1 MTKQTKYILIAIGV
15 VLVILIFRRSN
26 KNTTVATTPNPY
38 TAQPYQPDTTTGT
51 GTSKSK
57 FFPLRRGSKNKYVG
71 ALQKFLNNYRNI
83 SGANTLVV
91 DNIFGSK
98 TQSAL
103 GQYWEAKHG
112 FWIPELNELQYETEM
127 IYLYE

>member
-15 VLVILIFRRSN
+15 VLVIFIFRRSN
-26 KNTTVATTPNPY
+26 KNTTVTTTSNPY
-38 TAQPYQPDTTTGT
+38 TEPSQPEIGTGT

-57 FFPLRRGSKNKYVG
+57 YFPLRRGSKNKYVG
-71 ALQKFLNNYRNI
+71 ALQKFLNNYKNI

-103 GQYWEAKHG
+103 GRYWEAKHG
-112 FWIPELNELQYETEM
+112 FGIPELNELQYETEM

>member
-26 KNTTVATTPNPY
+26 KNTTEVTTPNLY
-38 TAQPYQPDTTTGT
+38 TDPYQPDTNTGT

-57 FFPLRRGSKNKYVG
+57 YFPLRRGSKNKYVG
-71 ALQKFLNNYRNI
+71 ALQKFLNNYKNI
-83 SGANTLVV
+83 SGADTLVV

-103 GQYWEAKHG
+103 YLYWDAKHG
-112 FWIPELNELQYETEM
+112 FGIPELNELQYETEM

>member
-26 KNTTVATTPNPY
+26 KNTTVTTTPNPY
-38 TAQPYQPDTTTGT
+38 TDPFKPEISTGT

-57 FFPLRRGSKNKYVG
+57 YFPLRRGSKNKYVG
-71 ALQKFLNNYRNI
+71 ALQKFLNNYSNI

-98 TQSAL
+98 TQSVL
-103 GQYWEAKHG
+103 GQYWKAKHG

>member
-1 MTKQTKYILIAIGV
+1 MTKQTKLLIAIGV
-15 VLVILIFRRSN
+15 VLGILIFRRSN
-26 KNTTVATTPNPY
+26 KNTTVVTTPNPY
-38 TAQPYQPDTTTGT
+38 TERPYLPPVTTGT

-57 FFPLRRGSKNKYVG
+57 YFPLRRGSKNNYVG
-71 ALQKFLNNYRNI
+71 ALQKFLNNYKNI

-103 GQYWEAKHG
+103 SRYWEAKHG
-112 FWIPELNELQYETEM
+112 FGIPELNELQYETEM

>member
-26 KNTTVATTPNPY
+26 KNTTVTTTSNPY
-38 TAQPYQPDTTTGT
+38 TDPFHPVISTGT

-57 FFPLRRGSKNKYVG
+57 YFPLRRGSKNKYVG

>member
-1 MTKQTKYILIAIGV
+1 MMTKQTKYILIAIGV
-15 VLVILIFRRSN
+15 VLVIFIFRRSN
-26 KNTTVATTPNPY
+26 KNTTVTTTSNPY
-38 TAQPYQPDTTTGT
+38 TEPSQPAPSTGT
-51 GTSKSK
+51 GSIKSK
-57 FFPLRRGSKNKYVG
+57 YFPLRRGSKNNYVG
-71 ALQKFLNNYRNI
+71 ALQRFLNNYRNI

>member
-26 KNTTVATTPNPY
+26 KNATVTTTSNPY
-38 TAQPYQPDTTTGT
+38 TEPSQPEISTGT

-57 FFPLRRGSKNKYVG
+57 YFPLRRGSKNKYVG
-71 ALQKFLNNYRNI
+71 ALQKFLNNYKNI